1 MFRLTLL
8 WHRLKSQMWWRPTL
22 WSIFAVFAALAGA
35 SANYY
40 VPDSAVPDIERE
52 TLQSLL
58 TIIASSMLAVS
69 TFSLSIL
76 VGAFTSAS
84 TSATP
89 RATRLVMADDRAQ
102 SAIASFIAAF
112 IYAIIALCA
121 LGVGYYGPAGRFVL
135 LAGTIGVLVYI
146 IVSLLRWIQTL
157 SSIGRMSTTIATV
170 EKAATT
176 SLQAFRRNPFLGAH
190 PAPGQPVHGV
200 ALHVTRTGYLQHID
214 MERLNTAAKKA
225 AVTLHVVVRPG
236 AMVHPADP
244 VAFRDESPGL
254 DMATLLGLE
263 VAFVIGAE
271 RSFEQDPRFGL
282 IVMAEI
288 GQRALSPSTNDP
300 GTAIGVIA
308 AIARILIDTAVAE
321 ERRDTN
327 KGISGGVTELPATD
341 HSGRHVRFPCVTLV
355 ALDESDLIF
364 DTFDP
369 IARDGAGFVEIGVR
383 LQKTLRAISLCT
395 HGELPHAARRQAWR
409 AFERARQALVFE
421 EDKIAL
427 EKLATET
434 AQATAVIESPIT
446 PARYARRLP

>member
-40 VPDSAVPDIERE
+40 VPDSAVPDVERE

-121 LGVGYYGPAGRFVL
+121 LGVGYYGAAGRFVL
-135 LAGTIGVLVYI
+135 LAGTIGVLIYI

-176 SLQAFRRNPFLGAH
+176 SLQSYRRDPFLGAH
-190 PAPGQPVHGV
+190 PAPGQAVHGV

-236 AMVHPADP
+236 AMVHPASP
-244 VAFRDESPGL
+244 VAFWDSSSDL
-254 DMATLLGLE
+254 DVATLLGLE

-308 AIARILIDTAVAE
+308 AIARILIDTAVH
-321 ERRDTN
+321 T
-327 KGISGGVTELPATD
+327 
-341 HSGRHVRFPCVTLV
+341 GRNVRFPCVTLV

-369 IARDGAGFVEIGVR
+369 IARDGASLVEIGVR

-409 AFERARQALVFE
+409 AFERARQALVFD

-434 AQATAVIESPIT
+434 AQVTAVNQSPIT
-446 PARYARRLP
+446 PAQYVRRLP